1 MKIILSSLILLFA
14 LGLSAAA
21 QHQPASQPSQQA
33 QHHAYLQMER
43 EAIEQGQGFG
53 MALVADRNGYPGPRH
68 ILDLAPHLHLSTDQ
82 TAKVEALLASMRQE
96 ALALG
101 QELIENEASLE
112 TLFASGS
119 ADAPAAHRLVGES
132 STLRARLRWVHLSAH
147 LEAYKLLMP
156 EQRARYHDLRYGT
169 GDHLH

>member
-1 MKIILSSLILLFA
+1 MKIILGSLTLLLA
-14 LGLSAAA
+14 IGLSAAA
-21 QHQPASQPSQQA
+21 QHQPASQPPQQA
-33 QHHAYLQMER
+33 QHHVYLQLER

-119 ADAPAAHRLVGES
+119 VDAAAAHRLVEES
-132 STLRARLRWVHLSAH
+132 STLRAHLRWVHLSAH
-147 LEAYKLLMP
+147 LEAYELLTP
-156 EQRARYHDLRYGT
+156 GQRARYHDLRYGA
-169 GDHLH
+169 GEHAH

>member
-1 MKIILSSLILLFA
+1 MKTILSSLILFLAF
-14 LGLSAAA
+14 GLSAAA
-21 QHQPASQPSQQA
+21 QRQPASQPPQQA
-33 QHHAYLQMER
+33 QHHVYLQLER

-82 TAKVEALLASMRQE
+82 TAKVEALLVSMRQD

-101 QELIENEASLE
+101 RRLIENEDSLE
-112 TLFASGS
+112 SLFAAGS
-119 ADAPAAHRLVGES
+119 VDAATAHRLVEES

-147 LEAYKLLMP
+147 LGAYELLTP
-156 EQRARYHDLRYGT
+156 EQRARYHDLRYGA